1 MIRIPHWWATFRKWR
16 LLSRKL
22 LSWGPKMMPCFPSF
36 FAFSMSEA
44 FVTMRALSALPLAQS
59 W

>member
-1 MIRIPHWWATFRKWR
+1 MMRIPHWWATLRKWR

-22 LSWGPKMMPCFPSF
+22 LSWGPKTMPCFPSF

-44 FVTMRALSALPLAQS
+44 FFTMRALSFFFSAQS
-59 W
+59 